1 MSANDGVTMPN
12 YVDIEVSNEV
22 VAKTYEALQLA
33 RQSGR
38 IRKGAN
44 EVTKS
49 VERGLASFVVVATDV
64 TPEEIVMHIPMLCKQ
79 KNIAYSFVPSKMD
92 LGKSIGLNVPCTAI
106 AVETAGG
113 AAQAIKDIS
122 AKIGAPQKQSA
133 QAAQAEQKE
142 QKQPQEQQA
151 KQPKPK
157 PKQ

>member
-1 MSANDGVTMPN
+1 MPN